1 MNPRLQHHRPRTSA
15 KRLAPMAL
23 LLAASVAAAGLTL
36 GRAGTAE
43 AAGADSF
50 ATRCGTH
57 FCLDGKEYYFAGTNT
72 YDMFTYGGSYGDTET
87 QFMDKARIDAQF
99 ANLQADK
106 VDVVRLWMF
115 SHENWHGFEKSKGV
129 YDEQE
134 FAQFDYIIQSAKA
147 HGIRLVPVFENYWE
161 AYGGIDTRLQWEG
174 LSGGQPGRAAFF
186 DKTRCPGCFTSYKN
200 YVSYALNRVN
210 HYSGVKYKDDPT
222 IFAWDLMNEPRYQDQ
237 SAAENVNGTTLRAWV
252 DEMGAFVKGIDS
264 KHLLG
269 VGLEGHGS
277 DYGFGGD
284 EGNPFVHVQQSPY
297 IDYTSAH
304 PYPTESWANLSID
317 QTKALIRS
325 WIADSHDKVG
335 KPFFMGEFNVHNV
348 DRSAWWSQIYPDF
361 EAAGGDGSAF
371 WWYADHN
378 VDGKFGVM
386 AGAPELSV
394 FRAHSDRMRAKSG
407 LTNGTSSPTPSGG
420 SSPSPSSSPSSSP
433 SASVSAGPSGSVSA
447 SPSASASSPAPAG
460 SCAVHY
466 GLSDWG
472 STFNGDV
479 TVKNTGSTPVN
490 GWQVAFAFPG
500 EQKVTNMWNA
510 VPVQTGKQVVASNPS
525 GYNTVIAAGGSVNFG
540 FSGTSSVGT
549 NGVPASFTLNGQTCT
564 TY

>member
-1 MNPRLQHHRPRTSA
+1 MNHRIRHRRTTPTA
-15 KRLAPMAL
+15 RRLAPPAI
-23 LLAASVAAAGLTL
+23 LLAAAVATAGLTL
-36 GRAGTAE
+36 GRADTAQ
-43 AAGADSF
+43 ADTSDSF
-50 ATRCGTH
+50 TTRCGVH
-57 FCLDGKEYYFAGTNT
+57 FCLNGKEYYFAGANT
-72 YDMFTYGGSYGDTET
+72 YDLFTYGSASGDTET

-115 SHENWHGFEKSKGV
+115 NHQDWHGFEKSKGV

-134 FAQFDYIIQSAKA
+134 FSQFDYIIQSAKA
-147 HGIRLVPVFENYWE
+147 HNMRLVPVFENYWE
-161 AYGGIDTRLQWEG
+161 AYGGIDARLQWEG

-186 DKTRCPGCFTSYKN
+186 DKNRCPGCFTSYKN

-269 VGLEGHGS
+269 VGIEGHGAK
-277 DYGFGGD
+277 YGFGGD

-304 PYPTESWANLSID
+304 PYPTESWANLSVD
-317 QTKALIRS
+317 QTKTLIRS
-325 WIADSHDKVG
+325 WISDSHNTVG

-348 DRSAWWSQIYPDF
+348 DRSAWWGQIYPDF
-361 EAAGGDGSAF
+361 VAAGGDGSAF
-371 WWYADHN
+371 WWYEDHN
-378 VDGKFGVM
+378 VDSTFGVQ

-394 FRAHSDRMRAKSG
+394 FRAHSAAMAAKSG
-407 LTNGTSSPTPSGG
+407 LVNGT
-420 SSPSPSSSPSSSP
+420 SSPSPSSS
-433 SASVSAGPSGSVSA
+433 A
-447 SPSASASSPAPAG
+447 SASASSSASATSPAPAG

-466 GLSDWG
+466 VLSDWG

-479 TVKNTGSTPVN
+479 TIKNLGSAPVN
-490 GWQVAFAFPG
+490 GWQLTFSFPG
-500 EQKVTNMWNA
+500 SQQVTSMWNA
-510 VPVQTGKQVVASNPS
+510 VPVQSGKQVVASNPS
-525 GYNTVIAAGGSVNFG
+525 GYNTSIAAGGTVNFG
-540 FSGTSSVGT
+540 FSGTSVTGT
-549 NGVPASFTLNGQTCT
+549 NGVPAAFSLNGLSCG